1 MCADLG
7 LGPRAWICTRH
18 TPRHAFPRP
27 QAALST
33 PRPALQCQPHQTCLI
48 RPSNWWGGGWGVGG
62 KNLSHH
68 SQAVPMAQQLSFQVI
83 PRYPYVYL
91 PWPPVT
97 SGQDCPKGFCLC
109 LAALLN
115 PGPLAVASPMSSS
128 AHPLTV
134 PLPESLPLPNDGT
147 FWNSISQ
154 CPSPRAHSHMAW
166 KP

>member
-1 MCADLG
+1 MPSQDPKLPSAPPG
-7 LGPRAWICTRH
+7 LHCSVSPTRH
-18 TPRHAFPRP
+18 A
-27 QAALST
+27 SSV
-33 PRPALQCQPHQTCLI
+33 LQT
-48 RPSNWWGGGWGVGG
+48 GGVGG

>member
-1 MCADLG
+1 MY
-7 LGPRAWICTRH
+7 
-18 TPRHAFPRP
+18 
-27 QAALST
+27 QAH
-33 PRPALQCQPHQTCLI
+33 PQTCLPKT
-48 RPSNWWGGGWGVGG
+48 PSCPQHPQACTAVSAPPDMPHPSFKLVGVGG
-62 KNLSHH
+62 KDLSHH

-91 PWPPVT
+91 PLPPVT
-97 SGQDCPKGFCLC
+97 SGQDWPKGFCLC